1 MLPEDGEID
10 EVAAKARAAAIE
22 KKRMEEEQKKDA
34 EAARALAAIA
44 VKEEQERLKAEE
56 IRQEAALK
64 AQEEREKKEMAE
76 ARRKA
81 KEESIEREIY
91 MSAKESR
98 LAAEADEKA
107 NAAKAAQMEA
117 EQAERRQ
124 LYEEV
129 KITKKKTKKPVDAK
143 AKESEIYMDMQAMR
157 EEARQRRLAEEATLE
172 ANFAAQQAQAKKAE
186 AAKKKAVKLAR
197 AKASSGPSL
206 TETLK
211 GLTGKEAGDP
221 SKRPSRPPNEAAVI
235 DWWKAEEGPRGVGR
249 DAYDNLQPWFHGP
262 ISRVQAEALLKG
274 QPVGAFLIRISTRIW
289 GYTLSFMD
297 ADRPKHFLVDAAEGK
312 YSVYGAQTR
321 SHKDL
326 NTLVSFHESI
336 PVAKSGTKLTK
347 AMGKAGGN
355 EDSLAAYLEE
365 MSL

>member
-1 MLPEDGEID
+1 
-10 EVAAKARAAAIE
+10 
-22 KKRMEEEQKKDA
+22 
-34 EAARALAAIA
+34 
-44 VKEEQERLKAEE
+44 
-56 IRQEAALK
+56 
-64 AQEEREKKEMAE
+64 MAE
-76 ARRKA
+76 AEQKA
-81 KEESIEREIY
+81 KEEAIEREIY

-98 LAAEADEKA
+98 LAAEAE
-107 NAAKAAQMEA
+107 AKKIKEREDAMKK

-124 LYEEV
+124 LYQEV
-129 KITKKKTKKPVDAK
+129 KLKKKKVVVDVA
-143 AKESEIYMDMQAMR
+143 AQESEIYMDMQAMR
-157 EEARQRRLAEEATLE
+157 EEARARRAAEEATLE

-186 AAKKKAVKLAR
+186 AEKRKAVKLAR

-206 TETLK
+206 AETLK

-221 SKRPSRPPNEAAVI
+221 SKRPSRPPNEAAVV

-249 DAYDNLQPWFHGP
+249 DPYGSLQTWFHGP

-297 ADRPKHFLVDAAEGK
+297 TDRPKHFLIDAAEGQ

-336 PVAKSGTKLTK
+336 PVAKSGTKLAK
-347 AMGKAGGN
+347 AMGGADGN
-355 EDSLAAYLEE
+355 EESLAAYLDE